1 MSWFPSFLTAQS
13 AAIAAAIVLPALIA
27 LYFLKLR
34 RKEYPVAST
43 FLWKKAV
50 QDLQVNAPFQKLRRN
65 LLLIL
70 QLLLLL
76 ALLIAFAR
84 PVSFQK
90 VTPGASSVILIDRS
104 ASMSTKD
111 IEGKSRLDEAKRRAG
126 EIVDSMPRN
135 AKAAVIAFDDS
146 ADTVQTFTTD
156 QQLLRNAIRSIEGT
170 DRLTQLK
177 TALQLAD
184 AAIAID
190 PEALRPGAS
199 GADIFLFSDGRIP
212 DANNLTT
219 TGNVRYEALGSDK
232 TKNVGIVAMS
242 ARRNYENP
250 TDVQVFARLANF
262 GPEPVQADVV
272 LSIGNIDHAGN
283 DTFETSQVK
292 QTATLLP
299 VRWTEDQRRESEK
312 QGTIGR
318 DSVEFKL
325 ELTTAAIIRI
335 EHKGV
340 EGDALA
346 ADDVAQ
352 VIVPP
357 PKRLSVTLVTNGNYF
372 LEKAMNALGLDKP
385 NIITPDV
392 YASNPPA
399 DSDVIIFDHIS
410 PKTLPQ
416 AGNFVYFGGLPPETP
431 LKQLADVE
439 RPELVL
445 FNTDDSV
452 LDWKRDH
459 PLLRGLN
466 MSRLFVAESMRLT
479 LPPEAEVLI
488 EGNKGPLV
496 LLYRADRRTHL
507 VVSFDVLQSNWPL
520 RETFPYFLYN
530 TMQFL
535 AAGSELN
542 LRESFQPGATGRLP
556 RGNFARVVGGEPDAV
571 KLIGP
576 GENRSIKMPETG
588 DLTLPPFAR
597 VGLYRTEPSVPQFE
611 RFAVNLLDDNESNI
625 QPSAT
630 SPGGLGT
637 ADSSRIAS
645 GPDRRRV
652 DWWWWIVVAVA
663 LPLLFVEWWVY
674 TRRIHA

>member
-1 MSWFPSFLTAQS
+1 MSWFPNFLSLPGALV
-13 AAIAAAIVLPALIA
+13 AASIVLPLLIA

-65 LLLIL
+65 LLLVL

-111 IEGKSRLDEAKRRAG
+111 VEGKSRLDEAKRRAR
-126 EIVDSMPRN
+126 EIVDALPRD

-146 ADTVQTFTTD
+146 ADTVQSFTTD
-156 QQLLRNAIRSIEGT
+156 QQLLRNAIDSIQST
-170 DRLTQLK
+170 DRLTRLK
-177 TALQLAD
+177 TALQLTD

-199 GADIFLFSDGRIP
+199 GADVFLFSDGRVP
-212 DANNLTT
+212 DASDLTT
-219 TGNVRYEALGSDK
+219 TGNVRYESLGSVE

-262 GPEPVQADVV
+262 GPDPVQADVV
-272 LSIGNIDHAGN
+272 LSIGNIDPNGN
-283 DTFETSQVK
+283 DKFETSQVK

-299 VRWTEDQRRESEK
+299 ARWTEDQRRAAEK
-312 QGTIGR
+312 AGTIAR

-335 EHKGV
+335 EHRGV

-352 VIVPP
+352 VVVPA
-357 PKRLSVTLVTNGNYF
+357 PKRLAVTLVTSGNYF
-372 LEKAMNALGLDKP
+372 LEKAVNALGLDKP
-385 NIITPDV
+385 LIISPDQ
-392 YASNPPA
+392 YASELPN
-399 DSDVIIFDHIS
+399 DSDVIIFDHYS
-410 PKTLPQ
+410 PGQLPQ
-416 AGNFVYFGGLPPETP
+416 AGNFVYFGGLPPESP
-431 LKQLADVE
+431 IKQLTDVE

-445 FNTDDSV
+445 FNTDDTV

-466 MSRLFVAESMRLT
+466 MNRLFVAESMRMT
-479 LPPEAEVLI
+479 LPPEAEILI
-488 EGNKGPLV
+488 EGSKGPLV
-496 LLYRADRRTHL
+496 VLYRADRRTHL
-507 VVSFDVLQSNWPL
+507 VISFDVLQSNWPL

-542 LRESFQPGATGRLP
+542 LRESFQPGATARIP
-556 RGNFARVVGGEPDAV
+556 RGNFSRVVGGEPESV
-571 KLIGP
+571 KLIGA
-576 GENRSIKMPETG
+576 GESRTIKMPESG

-597 VGLYRTEPSVPQFE
+597 VGLYRIEPSVPQFE

-625 QPSAT
+625 EPSQS
-630 SPGGLGT
+630 SPGGLGAALVSDVT
-637 ADSSRIAS
+637 EGS
-645 GPDRRRV
+645 DRRRV

-663 LPLLFVEWWVY
+663 LPLLFVEWWIY
-674 TRRIHA
+674 TRRLHA